1 MELLEGIRNRK
12 TFRGFTAEKV
22 SKEIIQEILL
32 DGHMAPSASNMQ
44 PWNFHVLTGTPLS
57 ELCDNIEDF
66 HKNRKVSYDLTK
78 DRKIPEKYMKRRKEL
93 FKELRPIIST
103 LGDKNRQFIESGSI
117 RFYDA
122 PAVIF
127 ITTDCALPET
137 KLMDIGM
144 AAENI
149 MLSAHAR
156 GLATCAI
163 AYTLLYAE
171 PIEKALNLDTN
182 SETVL
187 SISLGYPDNSFPVNN
202 FRSSREELN
211 SVTFWQGFEEN

>member
-1 MELLEGIRNRK
+1 MELVEGIRTRK

-44 PWNFHVLTGTPLS
+44 PWNFHVLTNTPLS
-57 ELCDNIEDF
+57 ELCDKIEDF
-66 HKNRKVSYDLTK
+66 HKNRKVAYDLAK
-78 DRKIPEKYMKRRKEL
+78 DRRIPEKYMQRRKKL
-93 FKELRPIIST
+93 FRELRPIISS
-103 LGDKNRQFIESGSI
+103 LGDKNHQFIESGSI

-122 PAVIF
+122 PTVIF
-127 ITTDCALPET
+127 ITTDCDLPEN

-163 AYTLLYAE
+163 AYTLLYSE
-171 PIEKALNLDTN
+171 PIKNCLNLTDNT
-182 SETVL
+182 ETVL
-187 SISLGYPDNSFPVNN
+187 SIALGFPDNSFPVNN
-202 FRSSREELN
+202 FQSSREDLN
-211 SVTFWQGFEEN
+211 KVIFWQGF

>member
-1 MELLEGIRNRK
+1 MELVEGIRTRK

-22 SKEIIQEILL
+22 SKKIIQEILV

-57 ELCDNIEDF
+57 KLCANIEDF
-66 HKNRKVSYDLTK
+66 HKNKKVTYNSAK
-78 DRKIPEKYMKRRKEL
+78 DKKIPEKYMQRRKKLFREL
-93 FKELRPIIST
+93 KPVISA
-103 LGDKNRQFIESGSI
+103 LGDENRQFIESGSI

-127 ITTDCALPET
+127 ITTDCDLPEN

-163 AYTLLYAE
+163 AYTLLYSE
-171 PIEKALNLDTN
+171 PIKASLNLNVDT
-182 SETVL
+182 ETVL
-187 SISLGYPDNSFPVNN
+187 SIALGYPDNSFPINN
-202 FRSSREELN
+202 FRSSREDLN
-211 SVTFWQGFEEN
+211 NVISWQGF

>member
-1 MELLEGIRNRK
+1 MELLEGIRTRK

-22 SKEIIQEILL
+22 SKEIIREILL

-44 PWNFHVLTGTPLS
+44 PWNFHVLTGTHLS
-57 ELCDNIEDF
+57 ELCDNIENF
-66 HKNRKVSYDLTK
+66 HKNNKVPYNSAK
-78 DRKIPEKYMKRRKEL
+78 DRKIPEKYMQRRKKLFREL
-93 FKELRPIIST
+93 KPVIST
-103 LGDKNRQFIESGSI
+103 LRDENRQFIESGSI

-122 PAVIF
+122 PTVIF
-127 ITTDCALPET
+127 ITTDYDLPEK
-137 KLMDIGM
+137 KLLDIGM

-171 PIEKALNLDTN
+171 PIKACLNLDDNT
-182 SETVL
+182 ETVL
-187 SISLGYPDNSFPVNN
+187 SISLGYPDNHFSVNK
-202 FRSSREELN
+202 FRSSREDLN
-211 SVTFWQGFEEN
+211 SVIFWQGF

>member
-1 MELLEGIRNRK
+1 MELLEGIKTRK
-12 TFRGFTAEKV
+12 TFRGFTDEKV
-22 SKEIIQEILL
+22 SKEIIQKILV

-57 ELCDNIEDF
+57 ELCSKIEEF
-66 HKNRKVSYDLTK
+66 HKNKKVTYNSEK
-78 DRKIPEKYMKRRKEL
+78 DKKIPEKYMQRRKKLFREL
-93 FKELRPIIST
+93 KPVIST
-103 LGDKNRQFIESGSI
+103 LGDKNLQFIESGSI

-122 PAVIF
+122 PVVIF
-127 ITTDCALPET
+127 ITTDCDLPEN

-163 AYTLLYAE
+163 AYTLLYSE
-171 PIEKALNLDTN
+171 PIKTSLNLN
-182 SETVL
+182 ENNETVL
-187 SISLGYPDNSFPVNN
+187 SISLGYPDNSFTVNS

-211 SVTFWQGFEEN
+211 NVIFWQGF

>member
-1 MELLEGIRNRK
+1 MKLLEGIRTRK
-12 TFRGFTAEKV
+12 TFRGFTDKTV
-22 SKEIIQEILL
+22 PKDIVQEILL

-57 ELCDNIEDF
+57 ELCAKIADF
-66 HKNRKVSYDLTK
+66 HKNRKVAYDLTK
-78 DRKIPEKYMKRRKEL
+78 DRKIPEKYMLRRKEL
-93 FKELRPIIST
+93 FRELRPIIST
-103 LGDKNRQFIESGSI
+103 LGDKHRQFIESGSI

-127 ITTDCALPET
+127 ITTDCDLPQS

-144 AAENI
+144 TAENI

-163 AYTLLYAE
+163 AYTLLYSE
-171 PIEKALNLDTN
+171 PIKESLNLN
-182 SETVL
+182 ENCETVL
-187 SISLGYPDNSFPVNN
+187 SIALGYPDNSFTVNS

-211 SVTFWQGFEEN
+211 SVIFWQGY

>member
-1 MELLEGIRNRK
+1 MDLLEGIRTRK
-12 TFRGFTAEKV
+12 TFRGFLDKKV
-22 SKEIIQEILL
+22 SKDLIKEILN

-44 PWNFHVLTGTPLS
+44 PWNFHVLTGGPLLK
-57 ELCDNIEDF
+57 LCEEIDDY
-66 HKNRKVSYDLTK
+66 HKNKKVSYNLAK
-78 DRKIPEKYMKRRKEL
+78 DRKIPDKYMQRRKEL
-93 FKELRPIIST
+93 FRGLKPLISS

-127 ITTDCALPET
+127 ITTDKNLHDT

-156 GLATCAI
+156 NLATCAI
-163 AYTLLYAE
+163 AYTLLYSE
-171 PIEKALNLDTN
+171 PIRNCLKLTDNI
-182 SETVL
+182 ETVL
-187 SISLGYPDNSFPVNN
+187 SISLGYPDNNFVVNN
-202 FRSSREELN
+202 FRSARGEIDN
-211 SVTFWQGFEEN
+211 VIFWSGF

>member
-1 MELLEGIRNRK
+1 MELLEGIKTRK
-12 TFRGFTAEKV
+12 TFRGFTDKKV

-44 PWNFHVLTGTPLS
+44 PWNFHVLTGTALS
-57 ELCDNIEDF
+57 ELCAKIEVF
-66 HKNRKVSYDLTK
+66 HKTK
-78 DRKIPEKYMKRRKEL
+78 RVTYNSAKDKRIPEIYMQRRKKLFREL
-93 FKELRPIIST
+93 KPVISS
-103 LGDKNRQFIESGSI
+103 LGDKNRQFIESGSL

-122 PAVIF
+122 PVVIF
-127 ITTDCALPET
+127 ITTDCVLPEN

-163 AYTLLYAE
+163 AYTLIYSE
-171 PIEKALNLDTN
+171 PIRTSLNLQVNT
-182 SETVL
+182 ETVL
-187 SISLGYPDNSFPVNN
+187 SISLGYPDKNLPVNT
-202 FRSSREELN
+202 FRSSREKLK
-211 SVTFWQGFEEN
+211 SMIFWKGF

>member
-1 MELLEGIRNRK
+1 MDLLEGLKTRK

-44 PWNFHVLTGTPLS
+44 PWNFHVLTDAP
-57 ELCDNIEDF
+57 
-66 HKNRKVSYDLTK
+66 LTK
-78 DRKIPEKYMKRRKEL
+78 LCAEIENFHRNKKVTYDSAKDKKIPEKYMLRRKKLFREL
-93 FKELRPIIST
+93 KPIISA
-103 LGDKNRQFIESGSI
+103 LGDENRQFIESGSI

-122 PAVIF
+122 PVVIF
-127 ITTDCALPET
+127 ITTDCDLPEN

-163 AYTLLYAE
+163 AYTLLYSE
-171 PIEKALNLDTN
+171 PIKNCLNLTDNT
-182 SETVL
+182 ETVL
-187 SISLGYPDNSFPVNN
+187 SIALGFPDNSFPVNN
-202 FRSSREELN
+202 FQSSREDLN
-211 SVTFWQGFEEN
+211 KVIFWQGF

>member
-1 MELLEGIRNRK
+1 MELVEGIRTRK

-22 SKEIIQEILL
+22 SKEIIQEILA

-44 PWNFHVLTGTPLS
+44 PWNFHVLTNTPLS
-57 ELCDNIEDF
+57 ELCAKIEDF
-66 HKNRKVSYDLTK
+66 HKNKKVTYNSAK
-78 DRKIPEKYMKRRKEL
+78 DKKIPEKYMQRRKKLFREL
-93 FKELRPIIST
+93 KPVISS
-103 LGDKNRQFIESGSI
+103 LGDKNLQFIESGSI

-122 PAVIF
+122 PVVIF
-127 ITTDCALPET
+127 ITTDCDLPEN

-163 AYTLLYAE
+163 AYTLLYSE
-171 PIEKALNLDTN
+171 PIKAGLNLDNNT
-182 SETVL
+182 ETVL
-187 SISLGYPDNSFPVNN
+187 SISLGYPDNNSPINN
-202 FRSSREELN
+202 FRSSREDLN
-211 SVTFWQGFEEN
+211 NVISWQGF

>member
-1 MELLEGIRNRK
+1 MELLEGIRTRK

-66 HKNRKVSYDLTK
+66 HKNKKVLYNLAK
-78 DRKIPEKYMKRRKEL
+78 DRKIPEKYMQRRNKL
-93 FKELRPIIST
+93 FKELRPVISA
-103 LGDKNRQFIESGSI
+103 LGDENRQFIESGSI

-122 PAVIF
+122 PILIF
-127 ITTDCALPET
+127 ITTDRDLPEN

-163 AYTLLYAE
+163 AYTLLYSE
-171 PIEKALNLDTN
+171 PIKNCLNLTDNT
-182 SETVL
+182 ETVL
-187 SISLGYPDNSFPVNN
+187 SISLGYPDNSFPINT
-202 FRSSREELN
+202 FRSSREDLN
-211 SVTFWQGFEEN
+211 SVIFWQGF

>member
-1 MELLEGIRNRK
+1 MELLEGIRTRK
-12 TFRGFTAEKV
+12 TFRGFTEEKV
-22 SKEIIQEILL
+22 SKEMIQEILL

-57 ELCDNIEDF
+57 ELCAKIEDF
-66 HKNRKVSYDLTK
+66 HRNKKVTYDSAK
-78 DRKIPEKYMKRRKEL
+78 DKKIPEKYMRQRKKLFIEL
-93 FKELRPIIST
+93 KPLISS
-103 LGDKNRQFIESGSI
+103 LGEKHRQFIESGSI

-171 PIEKALNLDTN
+171 PIKKSLNLDTN

-187 SISLGYPDNSFPVNN
+187 SISLGYPDNSFPLND
-202 FRSSREELN
+202 FRSSREDLN
-211 SVTFWQGFEEN
+211 SVVSWQGF